1 MEALGFSPHPLSL
14 LQEGCRSVPEELS
27 LLLSPCCSTAG
38 MVQTSLNTKAEPT
51 ASDGWRGECGT
62 TGEVR
67 AVSLLNELQKVM
79 GGWLET

>member
-14 LQEGCRSVPEELS
+14 LQEGCRSFPEELS

-38 MVQTSLNTKAEPT
+38 MVQTSLNTKA